1 MISSFAFAFFST
13 LGFSILFHVPKRHLI
28 SASFVGGCGWVTFV
42 YLLSAGSGKVMACFA
57 GSCVVALISDIFSK
71 GFKEA
76 ATIFVIPGILP
87 LVPGAGMYDTMR
99 AALAS
104 NFSETA
110 AVGTETILMASSI
123 AGGLL
128 IVASL
133 FKIFYLLVA
142 FIQGLIRKR
151 RKEVSE

>member
-1 MISSFAFAFFST
+1 MIASFVFAFFST

-28 SASFVGGCGWVTFV
+28 SASFVGGCGWITFIH
-42 YLLSAGSGKVMACFA
+42 LTSTGSGKIIACFA

-76 ATIFVIPGILP
+76 ATIFTIPGILP

-104 NFSETA
+104 NFNETA
-110 AVGTETILMASSI
+110 AVGTETILMAGAI

-128 IVASL
+128 IVASF
-133 FKIFYLLVA
+133 FKIFSQLA
-142 FIQGLIRKR
+142 TFIQGLIRKR
-151 RKEVSE
+151 RKEVVE